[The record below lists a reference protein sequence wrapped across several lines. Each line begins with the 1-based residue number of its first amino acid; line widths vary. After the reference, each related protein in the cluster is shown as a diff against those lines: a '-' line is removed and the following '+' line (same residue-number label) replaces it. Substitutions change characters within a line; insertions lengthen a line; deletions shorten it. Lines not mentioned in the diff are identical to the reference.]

1 MDKFQKRFAVVAVVV
16 VEVAIDT
23 MVVVDKFRLESL
35 LFSQLFYNLMMV
47 DSTLLFENIL
57 LV

>member
-16 VEVAIDT
+16 VEVVIDT

>member
-1 MDKFQKRFAVVAVVV
+1 MDKFQKRFAVVVVV
-16 VEVAIDT
+16 VEVVIDT